1 VPTAGMPVGVP
12 ISFEATYPSTPSGV
26 GAMRREVAAFAGR
39 AGMGADGVGDVQLA
53 VSEAAT
59 NAVVHAYR
67 ESDGHLHVRA
77 HVDAMELIIV
87 VVDTGVGL
95 TPRADSPGLG
105 LGMPLMASVT
115 TRFQIVSQ
123 GKGTE
128 VHMAFALPADGPRT
142 LV

>member
-1 VPTAGMPVGVP
+1 VLPAGKPDGVP

-26 GAMRREVAAFAGR
+26 GAMRREVAAFAGL
-39 AGMGADGVGDVQLA
+39 AGMGEDGVGDVQLA

-67 ESDGHLHVRA
+67 ASDGHLHIRA
-77 HVDAMELIIV
+77 HVEGVELIV
-87 VVDTGVGL
+87 VVEDTGSGL
-95 TPRADSPGLG
+95 APRPDSPGLG

-115 TRFQIVSQ
+115 TRFQVVSQ

-128 VHMAFALPADGPRT
+128 VHMAFALPGDGPGT
-142 LV
+142 HV

>member
-1 VPTAGMPVGVP
+1 MPGGVP

-26 GAMRREVAAFAGR
+26 GAMRREVAAFAGQ
-39 AGMGADGVGDVQLA
+39 AGMGEDGVGDVQLA

-67 ESDGHLHVRA
+67 ETDGHLHVRA
-77 HVDAMELIIV
+77 HVDGPELIIV

-95 TPRADSPGLG
+95 APRADSPGLG

-115 TRFQIVSQ
+115 RRFQVISE

-128 VHMAFALPADGPRT
+128 VHMTFALPADGPPT
-142 LV
+142 LL